1 MPCLKSHGCQPNC
14 MFGALCMFR
23 LLLAPFFTDPTVN
36 GVNYL
41 DMLQT
46 YAIPAIS
53 DIPDLVFQQDGAPPN
68 WSSHVRPYLDATLRD
83 AWIGRGGPTAW
94 PARCPDLTPLDF
106 FFWVKDRVYN
116 TAVNEID
123 HLKEKSKR
131 M

>member
-14 MFGALCMFR
+14 IFGALCMFR

-53 DIPDLVFQQDGAPPN
+53 DIPCLVFQQDRAPPH
-68 WSSHVRPYLDATLRD
+68 WSRHVRAYLDATLRD

-94 PARCPDLTPLDF
+94 PARCQVSRSHTFELFLLGQ
-106 FFWVKDRVYN
+106 RQGLQYCCQ
-116 TAVNEID
+116 
-123 HLKEKSKR
+123 
-131 M
+131 

>member
-1 MPCLKSHGCQPNC
+1 

-53 DIPDLVFQQDGAPPN
+53 DIPDLVFQQNGAPP
-68 WSSHVRPYLDATLRD
+68 PTL
-83 AWIGRGGPTAW
+83 AQACQGLP
-94 PARCPDLTPLDF
+94 
-106 FFWVKDRVYN
+106 
-116 TAVNEID
+116 
-123 HLKEKSKR
+123 
-131 M
+131 